1 MKALRSKAFVGG
13 RWCLLGGCRWCGVLV
28 AVFLLVCD
36 GWVVVIF
43 IGEYWVVLSF
53 YFGRIGW

>member
-1 MKALRSKAFVGG
+1 M
-13 RWCLLGGCRWCGVLV
+13 LV